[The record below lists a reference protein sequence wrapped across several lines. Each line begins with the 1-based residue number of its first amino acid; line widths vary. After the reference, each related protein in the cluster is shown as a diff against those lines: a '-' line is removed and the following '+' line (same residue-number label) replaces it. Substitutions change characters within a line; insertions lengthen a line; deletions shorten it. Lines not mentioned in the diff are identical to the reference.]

1 MHYGSQTVTRE
12 ATVNTERHGF
22 TTVFHF
28 SSKKLPRFLWIFYC
42 DFLAALSALHALKY
56 HILNQHDSRCFDK
69 KSKSLSNIF
78 AADYISHKIS
88 GAVVEA
94 VNT

>member
-1 MHYGSQTVTRE
+1 VPWFH
-12 ATVNTERHGF
+12 HGF
-22 TTVFHF
+22 PFFVQKAATI
-28 SSKKLPRFLWIFYC
+28 LWIFYC
-42 DFLAALSALHALKY
+42 DFLAAVFALHALKY